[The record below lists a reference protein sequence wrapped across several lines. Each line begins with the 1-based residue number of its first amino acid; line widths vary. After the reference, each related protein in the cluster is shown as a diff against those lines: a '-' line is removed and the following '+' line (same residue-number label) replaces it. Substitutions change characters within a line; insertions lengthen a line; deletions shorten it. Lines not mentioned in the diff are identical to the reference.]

1 MKIKDLP
8 RIERPRERLMK
19 YGPEKLTSAEL
30 LAIILGSGKRGVN
43 VIELSKKIIKQFSQE
58 KLPQIKFSELNRISG
73 IGKTKACQLVACF
86 ELGKRFLQNKQSAL
100 IMKPKD
106 VWDELKDIRNSK
118 KEYFVVFY
126 HDVRNQIITREII
139 SIGSLN
145 ASLVHPREV
154 FESAV
159 KNNTAQIILS
169 HNHPSGDPHPSDDD
183 LKLTKRLIKAGEILG
198 IEIIDH
204 VIVTVKE
211 YFSLKENKII

>member
-8 RIERPRERLMK
+8 KVERPREKLMK
-19 YGPEKLTSAEL
+19 YGPEKLNNIEL
-30 LAIILGSGKRGVN
+30 LAIILGSGKKGVN
-43 VIELSKKIIKQFSQE
+43 VIELSKKIIKQFSEQ
-58 KLPQIKFSELNRISG
+58 KLPNIKLSELSRISG
-73 IGKTKACQLVACF
+73 IGKTKACRLIACF

-100 IMKPKD
+100 IMCPKD
-106 VWDELKDIRNSK
+106 AWNDLKDIRASK

-126 HDVRNQIITREII
+126 LDIRNQIIKREII

-154 FESAV
+154 FEPAI

-169 HNHPSGDPHPSDDD
+169 HNHPSGDSHPSDDD
-183 LKLTKRLIKAGEILG
+183 LRLTTRLIKAGEILG

-204 VIVTVKE
+204 VIVTEKK
-211 YFSLKENKII
+211 YFSMKENKII